1 MTWHYMTQHDMTWC
15 DITWHSMSWHVVT
28 LHDTVCNDM
37 TWHYMTQH
45 DISWHDTTWRDMTH
59 QLVLQLRVMRRWDT
73 AQVSCTQAGIWVWL
87 QIVLLSVKCCGVLS
101 VHLSSVR
108 CIVISNHWKMITILS
123 MNGFNVTFKTIFVCC
138 FVITFWTWIWNW
150 DAIAKMITILSMN

>member
-1 MTWHYMTQHDMTWC
+1 
-15 DITWHSMSWHVVT
+15 
-28 LHDTVCNDM
+28 
-37 TWHYMTQH
+37 MTQH
-45 DISWHDTTWRDMTH
+45 DISWRDMTWHDMTWRDRTWHDVTRHDMSWHDTAWHIMTWHYMTWHDMTH
-59 QLVLQLRVMRRWDT
+59 QLVLQLSVMRRWDM
-73 AQVSCTQAGIWVWL
+73 AQVRCTQAGIWVWSG
-87 QIVLLSVKCCGVLS
+87 VLLSVKCCGVLS